1 MYFAYNWHLS
11 FNTQA
16 LKAYQILKPM
26 PKKSATHTNN
36 GNWSYNEFLAF
47 LMVYGAEMNQMLTE
61 HELDFIKTKTGIHDI
76 EKIKAKV
83 DGISDAE
90 ALEIIDDYKAL
101 YLPTAESKSKV
112 KNDLEGMLNTPGTH
126 SQFEKVVVH
135 LMERLLK

>member
-1 MYFAYNWHLS
+1 
-11 FNTQA
+11 
-16 LKAYQILKPM
+16 M
-26 PKKSATHTNN
+26 PKDSATHTDN

-47 LMVYGAEMNQMLTE
+47 LMIYGAEMNQVLTQ
-61 HELDFIKTKTGIHDI
+61 HELDFIKTRTGIHDI

-112 KNDLEGMLNTPGTH
+112 KNDLEGLLNTPGTH